1 MKVSLLL
8 FLTSTY
14 KGPPPVDAASLL
26 QAPHFSFLISRHPH
40 LLPQSPPVL
49 SPVTCNVLV
58 VPYAPISCVRSYHRS
73 HTAAKKKISHSL
85 LPLSYYLSC
94 LSIPAD
100 PSTMYGS
107 GNPASPTLLPSRDLI
122 GNNTFRH
129 VARPP
134 KEVLLSRHKTPR
146 RPRSSWLRQ
155 HSRQHSPPS
164 TAKFRLG
171 HSTMTWQ

>member
-1 MKVSLLL
+1 M
-8 FLTSTY
+8 TSRY
-14 KGPPPVDAASLL
+14 KGPPPLDAASLL

-40 LLPQSPPVL
+40 LLPHSPPVS

-58 VPYAPISCVRSYHRS
+58 VPYTPISSVRSYHKLY
-73 HTAAKKKISHSL
+73 TAAEKIFSHPL
-85 LPLSYYLSC
+85 LPLSYFLSC
-94 LSIPAD
+94 LSIHAD

-107 GNPASPTLLPSRDLI
+107 GYPASPILLPSRDLI

-129 VARPP
+129 VTRPP

-155 HSRQHSPPS
+155 HFRQHSPPS
-164 TAKFRLG
+164 TAKFRLS